1 MADPVGWGSALT
13 TRYGPT
19 MAGLIIGTAAKY
31 GLTLTEGR
39 KLTWRGVIAD
49 LLLLGMLGLIAIA
62 ITEWFALTG
71 NARVLAGALAAVS
84 SDRLVRL
91 ARDRFLR
98 RLDGDGELGSAIRS
112 AEAMAHVKAGHL
124 PATTATVTVFKNAD
138 PRTAGLEMLA
148 DELMPKR
155 PNANLNGLIGD
166 IDRSTKD

>member
-1 MADPVGWGSALT
+1 MADPVGWGPALT
-13 TRYGPT
+13 ARYGPT
-19 MAGLIIGTAAKY
+19 IAGLIIGTAAKY

-49 LLLLGMLGLIAIA
+49 MLLLGMLGLIAIA
-62 ITEWFALTG
+62 ITDWFSLTG

-98 RLDGDGELGSAIRS
+98 RIDGDLAPAIRS
-112 AEAMAHVKAGHL
+112 TEAMARVKAGHH
-124 PATTATVTVFKNAD
+124 PATTATVTVFKNKD
-138 PRTAGLEMLA
+138 PRTAGIEMLG

-155 PNANLNGLIGD
+155 GSSDLSALLAD
-166 IDRSTKD
+166 FDRKTQP